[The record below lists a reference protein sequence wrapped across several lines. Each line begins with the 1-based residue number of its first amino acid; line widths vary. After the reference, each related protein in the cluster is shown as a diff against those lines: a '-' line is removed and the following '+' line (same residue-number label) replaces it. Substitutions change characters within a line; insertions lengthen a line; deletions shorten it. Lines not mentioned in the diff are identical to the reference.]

1 MQIGKESGA
10 RIQEPGGGGV
20 WAYRRVGEPVDEVDL
35 VDGVDGVERGE
46 GSLGVVGSRLPGAFT
61 ALFLNIGACRLDR
74 MGKR

>member
-20 WAYRRVGEPVDEVDL
+20 WAYRRVGVPVDRVGV
-35 VDGVDGVERGE
+35 VDGVGREEPDRER
-46 GSLGVVGSRLPGAFT
+46 SRQSPTDNTVRAF
-61 ALFLNIGACRLDR
+61 FLNIGACRLDR